1 VLILMDIN
9 IYLGFCATENL
20 TTATFVS
27 LVSIRTLNEKTMAL
41 DHLSCG
47 TLIYWFGKKIRI
59 LFIEDVDHNNFLS
72 KIDDDL
78 VSYGNLDL
86 ITIDPDSAIS
96 DNEKLIPMTG
106 KYVVL
111 VFLQDF
117 LSFIYQIRIQIAL
130 KKGKK

>member
-1 VLILMDIN
+1 LWYVDLLI
-9 IYLGFCATENL
+9 
-20 TTATFVS
+20 
-27 LVSIRTLNEKTMAL
+27 
-41 DHLSCG
+41 
-47 TLIYWFGKKIRI
+47 WKKIRI

-78 VSYGNLDL
+78 VSYGKLDL
-86 ITIDPDSAIS
+86 ITIDSDSAIS